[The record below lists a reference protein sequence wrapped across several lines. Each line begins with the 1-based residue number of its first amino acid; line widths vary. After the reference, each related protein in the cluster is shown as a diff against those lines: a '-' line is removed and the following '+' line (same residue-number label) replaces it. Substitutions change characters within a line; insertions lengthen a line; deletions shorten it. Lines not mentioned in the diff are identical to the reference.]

1 MSSPVACISL
11 LLLFLLYH
19 FRLSTSVLR
28 VRFFDFAL
36 SNDKHAIERFFLFP
50 RFSNEQEEYGPF
62 EEDDVIRLV
71 PDDEEIKH
79 LRSLM
84 EARRAKAKDKKEKK
98 RKRHDDGLE
107 AKDPA
112 PGKKESCTAN
122 HGNGSKSVPAPN
134 LALKGAALP
143 NATSLANEARKNAKE
158 GMKNNVFKSLFSD
171 DDKKKDAK
179 SLFISTGASR
189 YTL

>member
-1 MSSPVACISL
+1 M
-11 LLLFLLYH
+11 
-19 FRLSTSVLR
+19 
-28 VRFFDFAL
+28 
-36 SNDKHAIERFFLFP
+36 
-50 RFSNEQEEYGPF
+50 
-62 EEDDVIRLV
+62 
-71 PDDEEIKH
+71 KH
-79 LRSLM
+79 LRGLM

-98 RKRHDDGLE
+98 RKRHDDGSE
-107 AKDPA
+107 AKEPA
-112 PGKKESCTAN
+112 PAKKEGCTAN
-122 HGNGSKSVPAPN
+122 HGNGNKSVPAPN
-134 LALKGAALP
+134 MALKGAALP